1 MQSGIFKRDETLEK
15 FQEMG
20 LIQKVNINY
29 LLPKMENEFKI
40 TGPNCTKQSSRLLW
54 GTFAKRCNYV
64 FGMIAIILSS
74 PPQLP
79 TFWRKDPT
87 STPDAQRTLQIR

>member
-1 MQSGIFKRDETLEK
+1 
-15 FQEMG
+15 MG
-20 LIQKVNINY
+20 LIQKVNY
-29 LLPKMENEFKI
+29 LLLEMENEFKI
-40 TGPNCTKQSSRLLW
+40 AGPYSKLLW

-64 FGMIAIILSS
+64 FGMIAMILSS

-79 TFWRKDPT
+79 IFWRKDPT